1 MPINRARPAGQSQCR
16 PGAVGQRRQGGG
28 GRLVPIMVP
37 PRPTSE
43 RERDTRHRAT
53 LAANRSTISVAPVPT
68 PPLARAA
75 PGLGAI
81 KVLVSKHTR
90 RKKVQSCLTS
100 VHLPSILRH
109 MKMDTDHYKVSCK
122 RCGWRWFPRKDEVR
136 QCPKCKSAW
145 WDVAREKRRA
155 AKEEA
160 LDVSARTMLSEE

>member
-1 MPINRARPAGQSQCR
+1 MPINRARPGAGW
-16 PGAVGQRRQGGG
+16 PAPVPAGGG
-28 GRLVPIMVP
+28 WPAAA

-109 MKMDTDHYKVSCK
+109 MKMDTDRYKASCK

-155 AKEEA
+155 AKEET